1 MQTAVKRVLRV
12 GRATMLAIGVGVS
25 LALVLG
31 AATVA
36 LAAVPGDPFKLGKVN
51 QIKNATTTLRASFE
65 GLPIGNRPVLE
76 VVQEQGTGG
85 PALRV
90 ENANSLGQ
98 GILVKVP
105 ANRSPISV
113 NSNAGTASG
122 LSADKLDRRDD
133 EDFLGATLYGKTA
146 LKSGPG
152 GGGEVNFRSFDGS
165 EGLSCD
171 DGDVALDAS
180 ANANDIN
187 DDLNDIV
194 RESRGS
200 YSIQFQDNGSAGG
213 LFRASITCSD
223 SARPFRE

>member
-1 MQTAVKRVLRV
+1 MQTAVHRVLRV

-51 QIKNATTTLRASFE
+51 IIGNATTAL
-65 GLPIGNRPVLE
+65 
-76 VVQEQGTGG
+76 QGGAPNDGALLHLKRDAGSG
-85 PALRV
+85 PALKV
-90 ENANSLGQ
+90 ENQSGGLGGHQ
-98 GILVKVP
+98 GIRIDVP
-105 ANRSPISV
+105 PGHAPIQANFE
-113 NSNAGTASG
+113 AGKSALNVTQLDG
-122 LSADKLDRRDD
+122 KDEQDFLSASR
-133 EDFLGATLYGKTA
+133 LYGKTA
-146 LKSGPG
+146 LKTGPG
-152 GGGEVNFRSFDGS
+152 GGAEVNFRSFDGS

-200 YSIQFQDNGSAGG
+200 YFIQFQDNGSAGG

-223 SARPFRE
+223 SSKPFRE

>member
-1 MQTAVKRVLRV
+1 MQTALSKAIRI
-12 GRATMLAIGVGVS
+12 GRATAIALGVGVM

-31 AATVA
+31 LATVA
-36 LAAVPGDPFKLGKVN
+36 LAAVPGDPFKLG
-51 QIKNATTTLRASFE
+51 QINVIGATTTLQGNPPTSD
-65 GLPIGNRPVLE
+65 GLLRL
-76 VVQEQGTGG
+76 QRTGG
-85 PALRV
+85 IGAVLKV
-90 ENANSLGQ
+90 ENNKPAGVARGIDIKVPTGNSP
-98 GILVKVP
+98 ILVNPEAGK
-105 ANRSPISV
+105 
-113 NSNAGTASG
+113 SN
-122 LSADKLDRRDD
+122 LNVDELDGRDD
-133 EDFLGATLYGKTA
+133 EDFLSATLYGKTA

-171 DGDVALDAS
+171 GGDVALDAS

-200 YSIQFQDNGSAGG
+200 YAIQFQDNGESGG

-223 SARPFRE
+223 SSRPFREE